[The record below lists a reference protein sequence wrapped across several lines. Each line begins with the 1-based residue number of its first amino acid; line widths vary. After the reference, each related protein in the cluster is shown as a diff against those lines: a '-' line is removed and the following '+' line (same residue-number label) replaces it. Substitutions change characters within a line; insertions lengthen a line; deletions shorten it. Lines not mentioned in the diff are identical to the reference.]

1 MQKANIPI
9 DLREQVFS
17 RADSNFYLFE
27 EDEIRERMARQ
38 YEEDDEYEW
47 DDE

>member
-1 MQKANIPI
+1 MMPLAFAPL
-9 DLREQVFS
+9 D
-17 RADSNFYLFE
+17 DDYLFE

-38 YEEDDEYEW
+38 YEEDDEYEL